1 MTMKRLFYSFIFVFL
16 AIATYA
22 GNDDGTVIQMTEQHG
37 KKNHDEG
44 IPVVKYSEDD
54 NSLSV
59 AFECD
64 ESCSLEVRT
73 AEGEVTYSSPISTSG
88 ASNVYML
95 NLESESFYIITISSI
110 SETYTGILYTE

>member
-1 MTMKRLFYSFIFVFL
+1 MKRHLFFFLCVLFVFS
-16 AIATYA
+16 IYA
-22 GNDDGTVIQMTEQHG
+22 SDNTTVDVPMAQGTCSNPRNEVV
-37 KKNHDEG
+37 
-44 IPVVKYSEDD
+44 PVVTYSEDD

-59 AFECD
+59 TFECE
-64 ESCSLEVRT
+64 ESCSIEVRT

-88 ASNVYML
+88 ASNVYTL